1 MSDTEDKQKEEEI
14 VIKDEVEVAPAGAAE
29 ADSDG
34 GDEISPDV
42 GIEALRHQ
50 LEMERQARAE
60 AERRARQA
68 ESHASKASMEVQDSN
83 LQLIS
88 SAIDSVNRTN
98 QMLKRDYAAAMSSGN
113 YEHAAEIQSQMS
125 INGAKL
131 LQLENGKAAL
141 EQRISNPPPKQPEE
155 PMDPVEAVASQLS
168 PRSAAWVRAHP
179 ECVRDQKLYMRMIG
193 AHNIAVSDGFVPD
206 SDEYFEQIERQ
217 MGMRKQPTAVSHQE
231 TEEPTSMAAKPM
243 ARRPPPPA
251 APSSRA
257 ASNGSGGRNTVTLNS
272 AEREMASIMGMTP
285 EEYAKNKVALK
296 KEGKLQ

>member
-1 MSDTEDKQKEEEI
+1 MSEEDRGKEEEL
-14 VIKDEVEVAPAGAAE
+14 VIKDEPSVEPEAAPVME
-29 ADSDG
+29 E
-34 GDEISPDV
+34 EISPEI

-60 AERRARQA
+60 AERRARDA
-68 ESHASKASMEVQDSN
+68 ESTASKASMEVQDSN

-88 SAIDSVNRTN
+88 SAIDSVNRAN
-98 QMLKRDYAAAMSSGN
+98 FMLKRDYASAMAAGN
-113 YEHAAEIQSQMS
+113 YEHAADIQAQMS
-125 INGAKL
+125 MNGAKL

-141 EQRISNPPPKQPEE
+141 EQRIASPQQRQPET
-155 PMDPVEAVASQLS
+155 PADPVEAVASQLS

-179 ECVRDQKLYMRMIG
+179 ECVRDQKLYLKMVG
-193 AHNIAVSDGFVPD
+193 AHNIAIADGYTAD
-206 SDEYFEQIERQ
+206 TDEYFAEIERQ
-217 MGMRKQPTAVSHQE
+217 MGMRRQPTAVSREE

-243 ARRPPPPA
+243 AKKAPPPA

-257 ASNGSGGRNTVTLNS
+257 ASNGSGGRNTVTLNA

>member
-1 MSDTEDKQKEEEI
+1 MSDTEDKQKDEEI
-14 VIKDEVEVAPAGAAE
+14 VIKEEVEAAPEAE
-29 ADSDG
+29 AQAPE
-34 GDEISPDV
+34 EISSDL
-42 GIEALRHQ
+42 GIEALRNQ

-88 SAIDSVNRTN
+88 SAIDSVNRSN
-98 QMLKRDYAAAMSSGN
+98 QMLKRDYAAAMSAGH

-141 EQRISNPPPKQPEE
+141 EQRIANPPPKQAEE

-168 PRSAAWVRAHP
+168 PRSAAWVRSHP

-193 AHNIAVSDGFVPD
+193 AHNIAVSDGYVPD

-231 TEEPTSMAAKPM
+231 TEEPTSMAAKPV
-243 ARRPPPPA
+243 ARKPPPPA

-257 ASNGSGGRNTVTLNS
+257 ASNGSGGRNTVTLS
-272 AEREMASIMGMTP
+272 GAEREMASIMGMTP

>member
-1 MSDTEDKQKEEEI
+1 MSDTEDKKVEEEI
-14 VIKDEVEVAPAGAAE
+14 IVKDEPSVEPESAE
-29 ADSDG
+29 SQEE
-34 GDEISPDV
+34 EISSDI

-50 LEMERQARAE
+50 LDMERQARAE
-60 AERRARQA
+60 AERRAREA
-68 ESHASKASMEVQDSN
+68 ESTATKASMEVQDSN

-88 SAIDSVNRTN
+88 SAIDSVNRAN
-98 QMLKRDYAAAMSSGN
+98 FMLKRDYAAAMAAGN
-113 YEHAAEIQSQMS
+113 YEHAADIQSQMS
-125 INGAKL
+125 MNGAKL

-141 EQRISNPPPKQPEE
+141 EQRIASPQPKQPEM
-155 PMDPVEAVASQLS
+155 PSDPVEAVASQLS

-179 ECVRDQKLYMRMIG
+179 ECVRDQKLYLKMVG
-193 AHNIAVSDGFVPD
+193 AHNIAIADGYTAD
-206 SDEYFEQIERQ
+206 TDEYFAEIERQ
-217 MGMRKQPTAVSHQE
+217 MGMRRQPTAVSREE

-243 ARRPPPPA
+243 AKKAPPPA

-257 ASNGSGGRNTVTLNS
+257 ASNGSGGRNTVTLNA

>member
-1 MSDTEDKQKEEEI
+1 MSDTENQVKEEEI
-14 VIKDEVEVAPAGAAE
+14 IVKDAVEAAPEREPEVEP
-29 ADSDG
+29 
-34 GDEISPDV
+34 EITPDI
-42 GIEALRHQ
+42 GIDALKYQ

-60 AERRARQA
+60 AERRAKAA
-68 ESHASKASMEVQDSN
+68 ESNASKASLEVQDSN
-83 LQLIS
+83 LQLIA
-88 SAIDSVNRTN
+88 SAIDSVNRSN
-98 QMLKRDYAAAMSSGN
+98 QMLKRDYAAAMSAGN
-113 YEHAAEIQSQMS
+113 FEHAAEIQSHMS

-141 EQRISNPPPKQPEE
+141 EQRIANPPQRQQETPS
-155 PMDPVEAVASQLS
+155 DPVEAVAAQLS
-168 PRSAAWVRAHP
+168 PRSAAWVRSHP

-193 AHNIAVSDGFVPD
+193 AHNIAVSDGYVPD

-217 MGMRKQPTAVSHQE
+217 MGMRKQPTAVSNEE
-231 TEEPTSMAAKPM
+231 TEEPSSMAAKPM
-243 ARRPPPPA
+243 ARKSPPPA

-257 ASNGSGGRNTVTLNS
+257 ASNGSSGRNTVTLNS

>member
-1 MSDTEDKQKEEEI
+1 MAEEEKVKDEEIIINDEPTPEPEAASPPEEEI
-14 VIKDEVEVAPAGAAE
+14 TP
-29 ADSDG
+29 
-34 GDEISPDV
+34 EI

-60 AERRARQA
+60 AERRARDA
-68 ESHASKASMEVQDSN
+68 ESTASKASLEVQDSN

-88 SAIDSVNRTN
+88 SAIDSVNRAN
-98 QMLKRDYAAAMSSGN
+98 FMLKRDYASAMAAGN
-113 YEHAAEIQSQMS
+113 YEHAADIQSQMS
-125 INGAKL
+125 MNGAKL

-141 EQRISNPPPKQPEE
+141 EQRIASPQPKQMETPL
-155 PMDPVEAVASQLS
+155 DPVEAVASQLS

-179 ECVRDQKLYMRMIG
+179 ECVRDQKLYLKMVG
-193 AHNIAVSDGFVPD
+193 AHNIAIADGYTAD
-206 SDEYFEQIERQ
+206 TDEYFSEIERQ
-217 MGMRKQPTAVSHQE
+217 MGMRRQATSVSREE
-231 TEEPTSMAAKPM
+231 TEEPSSMAAKPM
-243 ARRPPPPA
+243 AKKAPPPA